1 MLVKK
6 KAEINV
12 SEPRKT
18 VIPSDIT
25 EREAVLYIIVLL
37 ILLLALIFCLLV
49 YNGMLVKE
57 TAIST
62 LLGHSKVRFVIGK
75 FLNLLIVPFLISFI
89 TLNLLLCYLMKP
101 GSFTTYYNAVSD
113 IYKIVIVAMLIMAAI
128 ELVLLAV
135 KVNFIKAI
143 NALKGYRKNTDKS
156 NMIFKFAAM
165 ALTLYLLT
173 ASSFSAYTYF
183 SLSPYLKKMDA
194 TKNYVNLGCTYSDEY
209 AKKEKKF
216 QKFVTPVFSKLWDKL
231 DEKGARA
238 ASPRW
243 RRCR

>member
-1 MLVKK
+1 MLFR
-6 KAEINV
+6 
-12 SEPRKT
+12 S
-18 VIPSDIT
+18 SS
-25 EREAVLYIIVLL
+25 VLL

-143 NALKGYRKNTDKS
+143 ISSHPTLDKKCNNFLQTTVES
-156 NMIFKFAAM
+156 
-165 ALTLYLLT
+165 LGLHRQLY
-173 ASSFSAYTYF
+173 
-183 SLSPYLKKMDA
+183 
-194 TKNYVNLGCTYSDEY
+194 
-209 AKKEKKF
+209 
-216 QKFVTPVFSKLWDKL
+216 DKL
-231 DEKGARA
+231 NLAPENLPTYKKRI
-238 ASPRW
+238 PIH
-243 RRCR
+243 